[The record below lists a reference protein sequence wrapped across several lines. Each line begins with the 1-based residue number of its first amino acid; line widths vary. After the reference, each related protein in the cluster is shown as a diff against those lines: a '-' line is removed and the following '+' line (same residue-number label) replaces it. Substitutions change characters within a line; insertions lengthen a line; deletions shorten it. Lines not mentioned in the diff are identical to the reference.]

1 MSLEDSSIHDDCS
14 LGLNEGTFV
23 LPNDSDLLRTIE
35 NEEEMALL
43 GQINIGCPT
52 IEENEQLLLYMSKN
66 DDNELQNVSLMDFI
80 NTANEEDN
88 TAGDLFLQSCANATA
103 SEFNLCNIPL
113 KLADSVVTDAKTDGI
128 HQVTDCN
135 QNVSDI
141 SSFHHEAI
149 DSGCIE
155 NENEEDVN
163 GQSNIWNTF
172 IEEVIITRYKCKLCT
187 FLAEN
192 LLEVQSHLFTT
203 HIKPPPSAPQSSKD
217 DLNSI
222 SAHSLSSHSPSH
234 EAAHSEDFSEQQQQ
248 PAVQTKR
255 RPKVKLKA
263 EVTEFSSTSK
273 RRKGKNKRSRYA
285 CDWPDCDYIGS
296 SAWHLQDHHRIH
308 TGERPYRCEWIDC
321 GMSFNQAS
329 SLKAHYRI
337 HTGERP
343 YVCPYPM
350 CTKTFSQKSNLT
362 AHQMRHEGRKPF
374 VCNWLD
380 CDQRFAT
387 KSNLRKHIGAL
398 HQNDK
403 PFGCDFPGC
412 QARFVSGS
420 QLRYHKLVHQQEKRI
435 ACDWPKCQYRCHR
448 KHDMKM
454 HIRMHTK
461 EKNYVC
467 DFCSKTYS
475 RQSHLTVHV
484 KQVHADNNSNSNDNV
499 DSTFLTTTI
508 EPSTEQQQEI

>member
-103 SEFNLCNIPL
+103 
-113 KLADSVVTDAKTDGI
+113 T
-128 HQVTDCN
+128 
-135 QNVSDI
+135 
-141 SSFHHEAI
+141 I

-155 NENEEDVN
+155 NENEEDVD

-172 IEEVIITRYKCKLCT
+172 IEEYSPT
-187 FLAEN
+187 FLRR
-192 LLEVQSHLFTT
+192 T
-203 HIKPPPSAPQSSKD
+203 
-217 DLNSI
+217 
-222 SAHSLSSHSPSH
+222 SSH
-234 EAAHSEDFSEQQQQ
+234 
-248 PAVQTKR
+248 
-255 RPKVKLKA
+255 
-263 EVTEFSSTSK
+263 
-273 RRKGKNKRSRYA
+273 
-285 CDWPDCDYIGS
+285 
-296 SAWHLQDHHRIH
+296 HLQHHNHLKMISTRSQLIRYPLILRHMKQH
-308 TGERPYRCEWIDC
+308 TLRTFQNSNSNQQSRPSE
-321 GMSFNQAS
+321 GQ
-329 SLKAHYRI
+329 KHYRI